1 MSVQTLPATV
11 LRLRV
16 DPDAL
21 GFADTGEL
29 LDRPLPWIG
38 QERAEQAARFGLQI
52 DQRDY
57 HLFVL
62 GETGSGRTTLM
73 HDMVRRVAATRPV
86 PPDLVYLHDF
96 EAPERPRALR
106 LPAGQGRQLRQLM
119 AELARTLQTQIPKR
133 LLAPDFK
140 VGADRVQ
147 GTAQAEEERGFAEL
161 TAFAEARQF
170 GLVRD
175 QGHMV
180 FTRRDAAGE
189 ALTAAK
195 ALALTPAERA
205 AIDAD
210 EEALR
215 AEIGRFMER
224 SRAREAAAHEAL
236 SALRRQ
242 AIKPLLE
249 HELQLI
255 RGALRKQIKDSVKL
269 GRYLEQVQQQVLDQL
284 DLFEAGESSDE
295 ELRVASLLE
304 LLSRLRVN
312 VAVDHH
318 DSTGAPVI
326 ADDNPVFRSLFGS
339 IEYETEN
346 DVLVTDFSRI
356 RAGSLLKAHGGFLLL
371 HLQDLLADPAVW
383 EKLRRF
389 LRTGRLQV
397 EEPGM
402 VFAPISAVALQPEPV
417 DVDLK
422 IVLIASVEDY
432 YLVQEGDPEV
442 ARRFRCKVDFAE
454 RFTATDASRQA
465 SAVFVAHACRR
476 MGLPHFSAAA
486 VAALI
491 EASHRE
497 AQDQTR
503 QSAIF
508 ARTEAL
514 VMESAALARARGAA
528 RTDAADVTAAI
539 RAALRRHDHPE
550 QRLLDAIADGE
561 RLIDVAGE
569 RIGQVNGL
577 SVVDL
582 GDHCFGQPVRV
593 TASTHAGEEGLLN
606 IEREVSLSGPIHDK
620 GVLILNSHL
629 SALFGHIAPLA
640 LNAAVVFEQEYGGIE
655 GDSASCAEFYAL
667 LSALSG
673 LPLRQGIAVTGA
685 INQAGEMLPVGG
697 VNEKIEGWFR
707 TCERLGLDGRQG
719 VLMPL
724 RNRRHLMLDPAVV
737 DAVAQGR
744 FHIHTAEQAGDGL
757 ALLTGRPYGSLG
769 PGGYA
774 DDTVLGQAQRTLQ
787 AYRRACQAAA
797 APHAS
802 YSRHHKPTA
811 VRQPRQPIRHR

>member
-1 MSVQTLPATV
+1 MAITTLSASA

-21 GFADTGEL
+21 GFADTSEL
-29 LDRPLPWIG
+29 LGEPLPWIG
-38 QERAEQAARFGLQI
+38 QERAEQAARFGLNI
-52 DQRDY
+52 DQPDY

-73 HDMVRRVAATRPV
+73 HEMVQRVASTRPV

-96 EAPERPRALR
+96 EVPERPRALR

-119 AELARTLQTQIPKR
+119 GELAKTLQTQIPRR

-140 VGADRVQ
+140 VGADRVES
-147 GTAQAEEERGFAEL
+147 TSQAEEDRAFAEL
-161 TAFAEARQF
+161 SAFAEARHF
-170 GLVRD
+170 GLLRD

-180 FTRRDAAGE
+180 FTRRDEAGE
-189 ALTAAK
+189 PLTAAK
-195 ALALTPAERA
+195 AMTLSPAERA

-224 SRAREAAAHEAL
+224 SRARELATHEAL
-236 SALRRQ
+236 TTLRRQ

-249 HELQLI
+249 HELQAI

-269 GRYLEQVQQQVLDQL
+269 GRYLDQVQQHVLDNL
-284 DLFEAGESSDE
+284 ELFEAGEAPDE
-295 ELRVASLLE
+295 EVRVASLLE
-304 LLSRLRVN
+304 LLTRLRVN

-389 LRTGRLQV
+389 LRTGRLQI

-402 VFAPISAVALQPEPV
+402 IFAPISAVALQPEPV
-417 DVDLK
+417 DVAVK

-432 YLVQEGDPEV
+432 YLVQEGDPDV

-454 RFTATDASRQA
+454 RFAATDASRRA
-465 SAVFVAHACRR
+465 TAIFVAHACRR
-476 MGLPHFSAAA
+476 MGLPHFTAAA
-486 VAALI
+486 VAVLI

-497 AQDQTR
+497 AEDQTR

-514 VMESAALARARGAA
+514 VTESAAAARVRGASHV
-528 RTDAADVTAAI
+528 DAADVRAAI
-539 RAALRRHDHPE
+539 QAAIHRHDHPE
-550 QRLLDAIADGE
+550 QRLQDSIADGE

-569 RIGQVNGL
+569 CIGQVNGL

-582 GDHCFGQPVRV
+582 GDHRFGFPVRV

-606 IEREVSLSGPIHDK
+606 IEREVELSGPIHDK
-620 GVLILNSHL
+620 GVLILQSHL

-640 LNAAVVFEQEYGGIE
+640 LNAAVVFEQEYSGVE

-667 LSALSG
+667 LSGLAG

-685 INQAGEMLPVGG
+685 INQTGAMLPVGG

-719 VLMPL
+719 VLIPQ
-724 RNRRHLMLDPAVV
+724 RNRRHLMLSPAVV

-744 FHIHTAEQAGDGL
+744 FHIHTAERAGEGME
-757 ALLTGRPYGSLG
+757 LLTGRPYGSLG
-769 PGGYA
+769 AGGYPA
-774 DDTVLGQAQRTLQ
+774 DSVLGQAQRTLQ
-787 AYRRACQAAA
+787 AYRRACQAVGE
-797 APHAS
+797 PHAS
-802 YSRHHKPTA
+802 YSRARRATLLRH
-811 VRQPRQPIRHR
+811 PRRSR